1 MNNFNQTIETIRK
14 QQDLE
19 KFRNAAGKGKEIVLF
34 GAGECGHDVY
44 RILRDAGIQISLFCD
59 NHLAGHTDEETGI
72 EIVGPG
78 YLQNDMEKYVLLICV
93 VVTCQDI
100 YEQFM
105 LLGFATDQ
113 IFIMKDYFQRPPLGY
128 MEKHLSEYKDVY
140 GVLEDEYSKKVFLAK
155 MRKTY
160 LLEDLSEIVAPM
172 TEQYFDEKVVL
183 TDKEVFIDCG
193 GFDGDTALQFLKR
206 CNGKYSDIVIFE
218 PEQCKKSDIERN
230 LSGYHYKLYQTG
242 VWSKSERLF
251 FDARGTSSSC
261 VSEINSDYTIDVM
274 SLDETVYD
282 RKPTFIK
289 MDIEGSEQEALRGSM
304 RIIKEFHP
312 KLAICV
318 YHKWEDLY
326 KIPVMIKEW
335 NPDYRLYLRQYSEV
349 GSETVLYAL

>member
-1 MNNFNQTIETIRK
+1 MNYFNQTIETIRK

-19 KFRNAAGKGKEIVLF
+19 KFRTAADQGKELVLF

-44 RILRDAGIQISLFCD
+44 RILRDVGIQVTLFCD
-59 NHLAGHTDEETGI
+59 NHLAGNMDEETGI
-72 EIVGPG
+72 EIAGPG
-78 YLQNDMEKYVLLICV
+78 SLQEDMEKYVILICV

-100 YEQFM
+100 YEQLI
-105 LLGFATDQ
+105 LLGFAPAQ
-113 IFIMKDYFQRPPLGY
+113 IFIMKDYFQRPPIGY
-128 MEKHLSEYKDVY
+128 LEKHLSKYEAVY
-140 GVLEDEYSKKVFLAK
+140 SALEDDYSKKVFLAK

-206 CNGKYSDIVIFE
+206 CGGKYSDIVIFE

-242 VWSKSERLF
+242 VWSKTERLF

-261 VSEINSDYTIDVM
+261 VSETNSDYTIDVV

-326 KIPVMIKEW
+326 EIPVMIKEW
-335 NPDYRLYLRQYSEV
+335 NPDYRLYLRQYSEL